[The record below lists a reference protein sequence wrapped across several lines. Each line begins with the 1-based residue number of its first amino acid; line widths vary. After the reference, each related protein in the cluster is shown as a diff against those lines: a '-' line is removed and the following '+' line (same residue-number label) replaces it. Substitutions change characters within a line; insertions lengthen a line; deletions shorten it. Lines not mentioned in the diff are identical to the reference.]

1 MNPTFRPQPLLG
13 VSMAVAAAFWLS
25 VLVFLIQHP
34 IVVPPKTYVSAG
46 FFVLMFTTSVL
57 YYART
62 AIVVDPA
69 GVTYQGIVRVTRI
82 NFKELQRLSVSP
94 GLITL
99 YTVTGG
105 RKSIS
110 FSSFF
115 QRHKELAALVR
126 ERAALHQAA

>member
-1 MNPTFRPQPLLG
+1 MNPTFRPQPVLG

-34 IVVPPKTYVSAG
+34 IVPPKTYVSAV
-46 FFVLMFTTSVL
+46 FFVLMFMTSVL

-62 AIVVDPA
+62 AIVVDPG
-69 GVTYQGIVRVTRI
+69 GVTYRGIVRVTRI
-82 NFKELQRLSVSP
+82 TFAELQRLSVSP

-99 YTVTGG
+99 YTVVGG

-126 ERAALHQAA
+126 ERAALHQA